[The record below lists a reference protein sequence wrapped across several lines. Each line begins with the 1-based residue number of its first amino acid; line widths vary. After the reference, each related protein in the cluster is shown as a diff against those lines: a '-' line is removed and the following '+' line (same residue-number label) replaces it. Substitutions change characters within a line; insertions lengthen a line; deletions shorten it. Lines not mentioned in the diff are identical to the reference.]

1 MYVMASEKSSLVNE
15 SSLPVDNLL
24 KTIVDVEQREATEC
38 AQALDIVTF
47 FFLVIIS
54 MS

>member
-1 MYVMASEKSSLVNE
+1 MSWLAKKAVLLIK